1 MVRKFFKELILEAIG
16 HADGEIL
23 KTSGRTIPKF
33 EDRKLWLKGKWPRTF
48 LEVQWLRLCA
58 PNAGGPDLIPG
69 RGARFHML
77 QIKRSHMPQLKESAC
92 HNEG

>member
-48 LEVQWLRLCA
+48 LGVQWLRLCA

-69 RGARFHML
+69 QGTLPH
-77 QIKRSHMPQLKESAC
+77 IPQPRV
-92 HNEG
+92 